1 MGFTCGI
8 CKPRYKRHVDD
19 VYPRD
24 PRDEKLI
31 RTGLKYFQ
39 KSFYAFQRF
48 DHFLGQTSL
57 NQPK

>member
-31 RTGLKYFQ
+31 RTRFRYLQ
-39 KSFYAFQRF
+39 NLFYAI
-48 DHFLGQTSL
+48 
-57 NQPK
+57 